1 VILGVTN
8 PINGI
13 LDLFRGFD
21 DFWHSGVCLLIGD
34 LP

>member
-1 VILGVTN
+1 MAQTSDFLELLGSVILGVTN

-21 DFWHSGVCLLIGD
+21 DF
-34 LP
+34 